1 MRVWICA
8 VSIAALCG
16 CSGGGGGTQPDDG
29 GTSNGGGDGS
39 VSDGGGTDGG
49 VSDGG
54 TDGGSTNDAGPVDAG
69 APGGA
74 DWSQYRAGVRGDSDN
89 PGVFD
94 TQAAANLRVIWSAE
108 LSPSKT
114 AQAYTQPIIVG
125 GTAYFTTAI
134 SANVLA
140 LDMSTGA
147 VQWSRQFDRDVTTS
161 CGGTLHRGFW
171 AAPAVVGD
179 VLYLAAPDGHAY
191 ALRKQDGTTMWA
203 SAIADPTAAG
213 HGEFLQSSPAVST
226 ALGRLYLG
234 VASSDGC
241 DEVRG
246 KIAMVDLATGAAVVK
261 PLLRDGQQGAA
272 IWSSISVDES
282 ARVVFA
288 STGNRIGDISAEPL
302 AQAIVSFDADTL
314 DVIDHWQDPTP
325 LEDSDFGSSP
335 TLFEDERGRPL
346 VAAANKD
353 GMLFALR
360 RDHLSAGPV
369 WSVRLAVT
377 DANKPTISGDPSA
390 GFGSIVSPTF
400 ANGLLYA
407 AGGRTPSGEPGSVV
421 AFEPGTGAVLWKHV
435 TPGYVLAPMPAVGD
449 ILVVES
455 SAPDNSTSWLEV
467 LDARTGA
474 ALHTLPGKAATFG
487 APAVGHGVVLWVD
500 TTGTVT
506 AVAPPQFVP

>member
-1 MRVWICA
+1 MRLAILTLSV
-8 VSIAALCG
+8 AALCA
-16 CSGGGGGTQPDDG
+16 CSGGGGGG
-29 GTSNGGGDGS
+29 GSGGPPGGDG
-39 VSDGGGTDGG
+39 GI
-49 VSDGG
+49 SDGG
-54 TDGGSTNDAGPVDAG
+54 TDGGTDGGGFSDGGSGGTT
-69 APGGA
+69 PGGG
-74 DWSQYRAGVRGDSDN
+74 DWTQYRAGIRGDSEN

-94 TQAAANLRVIWSAE
+94 ASQAANLRTIWTAE
-108 LSPSKT
+108 LSPNGT
-114 AQAYTQPIIVG
+114 AQAYTQPMIAG

-147 VQWSRQFDRDVTTS
+147 VRWSRQFDRDVTTN
-161 CGGTLHRGFW
+161 CGGVKHRGFW
-171 AAPAVVGD
+171 AAPAVVGGM
-179 VLYLAAPDGHAY
+179 LYLAAPDGHAY
-191 ALRKQDGTTMWA
+191 ALHPQDGTTVWA

-234 VASSDGC
+234 IASSEGC

-261 PLLRDGQQGAA
+261 PLLVEGQQGAA
-272 IWSSISVDES
+272 IWSSISIDEG
-282 ARVVFA
+282 ARLVFA

-302 AQAIVSFDADTL
+302 AQAIVSFKADTL
-314 DVIDHWQDPTP
+314 EVVDHWQDPTP

-335 TLFEDERGRPL
+335 TLFEDERGTPL

-353 GMLFALR
+353 GMLFVLR
-360 RDHLSAGPV
+360 RDRLSAGPV
-369 WSVRLAVT
+369 WSARLAVI
-377 DANKPTISGDPSA
+377 DASKPTIGGNPSA

-400 ANGLLYA
+400 SHGLLYA
-407 AGGRTPSGEPGSVV
+407 AGGRTPAGEPGSVV
-421 AFEPGTGAVLWKHV
+421 AFAPGSGAVQWKHV

-467 LDARTGA
+467 LDARSGA
-474 ALHTLPGKAATFG
+474 LLRTFPGKIATFA
-487 APAVGHGVVLWVD
+487 APVVAHGVVLWVD
-500 TTGTVT
+500 AAGTVT
-506 AVAPPQFVP
+506 ALAPPQFVP